1 MASEYTTV
9 RDAAKLLQVSPDAIR
24 KLLASGALSGAK
36 VGRDWLIDSEAL
48 ERRRRSRPGGGRPL
62 SAATSWGVILERSA
76 SLPNGVPSQW
86 EDGAR
91 RRGRRW
97 LARHELPAEAVRLG
111 SRATPERFDAHP
123 SELPR
128 LLQREH
134 FLRTGLAAAA
144 SVGLL
149 GVEANRV
156 ELYAPAVV
164 RDDLMRKHGLLAGD
178 GRVLIR
184 WIDDELW
191 DVICGF
197 TAPGAAIQ
205 TSLPLAPRTAILLD
219 LLESDDP
226 RARRIAADALTR

>member
-1 MASEYTTV
+1 M
-9 RDAAKLLQVSPDAIR
+9 
-24 KLLASGALSGAK
+24 
-36 VGRDWLIDSEAL
+36 
-48 ERRRRSRPGGGRPL
+48 
-62 SAATSWGVILERSA
+62 
-76 SLPNGVPSQW
+76 
-86 EDGAR
+86 
-91 RRGRRW
+91 
-97 LARHELPAEAVRLG
+97 G

-149 GVEANRV
+149 GGEANRV

-205 TSLPLAPRTAILLD
+205 TSQPLAPRTAILLD